1 MRDIGSETEK
11 KDTESMSGQTEPVT
25 QASGKLT
32 TPMDMVFTSGQMDQV
47 IYNGE
52 WSNGVMHGEGKYIQ
66 GAQWD

>member
-47 IYNGE
+47 TTASGQT
-52 WSNGVMHGEGKYIQ
+52 V
-66 GAQWD
+66 